1 MTYALKDINLDYA
14 LNGIKS
20 PDALR
25 RAADVVEACAIGDK
39 TDALLM
45 LWARMIERR
54 AMGTLCS
61 DEVAALVRLTV
72 G

>member
-1 MTYALKDINLDYA
+1 MTA
-14 LNGIKS
+14 

-25 RAADVVEACAIGDK
+25 RAADVVEACAIGDDL
-39 TDALLM
+39 DALLV
-45 LWARMIERR
+45 LWARMIERK

-61 DEVAALVRLTV
+61 DEVAALVKLTV

>member
-1 MTYALKDINLDYA
+1 MEAPPRCRMTA
-14 LNGIKS
+14 

-25 RAADVVEACAIGDK
+25 RAADVVEACAIGPE
-39 TDALLM
+39 TDALLV

-54 AMGTLCS
+54 AMGTMCG
-61 DEVAALVRLTV
+61 DEVAALVKLTV